1 MEITYNDDDY
11 DIYNCTA
18 EVQITELR
26 MNPYYISVIDLFG
39 IIRAERS
46 SGRSPERSEVSLKF
60 FNYRYTVL
68 FYYHFGG

>member
-26 MNPYYISVIDLFG
+26 MNPYYVSVMDLFS
-39 IIRAERS
+39 II
-46 SGRSPERSEVSLKF
+46 PITQCLKIIIF
-60 FNYRYTVL
+60 DRFIATT
-68 FYYHFGG
+68 

>member
-1 MEITYNDDDY
+1 MDMEITYNDDDY

-39 IIRAERS
+39 IIIITQY
-46 SGRSPERSEVSLKF
+46 LKIIIF
-60 FNYRYTVL
+60 DRFTATT
-68 FYYHFGG
+68 